1 MTESRPATRT
11 VWRAVRWPAAA
22 LAISLALIVI
32 GLVLDR
38 LPPGRAHEMALV
50 FGGPALTVLL
60 PLSLL
65 WLVASLALYARRRQQ
80 R

>member
-1 MTESRPATRT
+1 MTEGRPAPRT
-11 VWRAVRWPAAA
+11 VWRAVRWPTAA
-22 LAISLALIVI
+22 LATSLALLVI
-32 GLVLDR
+32 GFVLDA

-65 WLVASLALYARRRQQ
+65 WLVASIVLYARRRQ
-80 R
+80 RP

>member
-1 MTESRPATRT
+1 MTDRPPATRT
-11 VWRAVRWPAAA
+11 VWRAVRWPTAA
-22 LAISLALIVI
+22 LAISLALLVI

-50 FGGPALTVLL
+50 FGGPALTALL

-65 WLVASLALYARRRQQ
+65 WLVASLVLYAGRRQQ